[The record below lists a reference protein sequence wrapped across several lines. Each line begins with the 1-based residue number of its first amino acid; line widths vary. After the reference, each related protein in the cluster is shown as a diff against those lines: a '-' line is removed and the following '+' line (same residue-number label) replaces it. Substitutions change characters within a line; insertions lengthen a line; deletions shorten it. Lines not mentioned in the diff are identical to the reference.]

1 MNAPGWVRRQLE
13 RPIGEVE
20 RRAAFIATMLVL
32 IAAALLL
39 AITSTGVPAAR
50 RAPDARPA
58 VSAARASVAA
68 APSADALRTAR
79 RFLDGYLAFAYGRGP
94 ASAVRETT
102 SSFAAA
108 LVRRARPA
116 PPALRSL
123 HPRVLA
129 LRATYASGRAFVV
142 TALVKDGEVLEYP
155 IRVLLASRGG
165 RYLVSG
171 LGGP

>member
-58 VSAARASVAA
+58 VSAALASVAA
-68 APSADALRTAR
+68 APSADALRI
-79 RFLDGYLAFAYGRGP
+79 
-94 ASAVRETT
+94 SATV
-102 SSFAAA
+102 
-108 LVRRARPA
+108 P
-116 PPALRSL
+116 
-123 HPRVLA
+123 
-129 LRATYASGRAFVV
+129 
-142 TALVKDGEVLEYP
+142 
-155 IRVLLASRGG
+155 
-165 RYLVSG
+165 
-171 LGGP
+171 